1 MAAKKATKPV
11 AKAKAKTAPAKPAA
25 PQKIVAAKAKATA
38 KAEVKSKVVPKSHA
52 KVDTLASAKS
62 GHAASA
68 AKPVRPSKATNG
80 KKSIV
85 SVAVKKVVSES
96 KSPVAA
102 KVPAKAPKATVTG
115 KVEKAAPK
123 APLTAKRAPVAKPA
137 PHAPAKPA
145 AAVLAKP
152 AAAAKPAPAAMPKT
166 AARPAPEAKA
176 AAPAIV
182 VALNKLPLNGK
193 PATHAARPV
202 APAPVAKPVSGDARP
217 VAPKAAAPAVDPR
230 KAAKPANQRHGFKTN
245 EYIVYPSHGVG
256 KIVRIE
262 EQVVA
267 GYSLELFVIHF
278 EQEKMTLR
286 VPTAKLASVGMRK
299 LSEGGIV
306 DRAME
311 TLKGRARIKRTMW
324 SRRAQE
330 YEAKINSGDLVSIA
344 EVVRDLY
351 RAETQPEQ
359 SYSERQLFEA
369 ALDRMSREIAAIEN
383 LDDRG
388 ATQKVIDVLAKSAKS
403 RKPVEA
409 VEPAVES
416 GDAERAA

>member
-1 MAAKKATKPV
+1 MAVNKTTKTSAKP
-11 AKAKAKTAPAKPAA
+11 KAKPPARGKAEA
-25 PQKIVAAKAKATA
+25 VKKVAAKAKTTA
-38 KAEVKSKVVPKSHA
+38 KAPAKTNIVPK
-52 KVDTLASAKS
+52 
-62 GHAASA
+62 
-68 AKPVRPSKATNG
+68 
-80 KKSIV
+80 
-85 SVAVKKVVSES
+85 
-96 KSPVAA
+96 VAA
-102 KVPAKAPKATVTG
+102 KVPAALVHGKSAKGPIAVKPAKTAPRIETNSKKSIVSPAAQKISKTKPVTPAA
-115 KVEKAAPK
+115 KIKAAPGARPPVAAAKPIVPAK
-123 APLTAKRAPVAKPA
+123 APSTAPKPVAARVKVASAAKPEV
-137 PHAPAKPA
+137 APAAMKVAVPVKPA
-145 AAVLAKP
+145 AQPQGKSTPVAPAIVQPLSKLPPAGKPGTIAAKP
-152 AAAAKPAPAAMPKT
+152 VAAAAKAAVAQAKPVPANVQLAAVVDPKK
-166 AARPAPEAKA
+166 P
-176 AAPAIV
+176 V
-182 VALNKLPLNGK
+182 K
-193 PATHAARPV
+193 PAT
-202 APAPVAKPVSGDARP
+202 
-217 VAPKAAAPAVDPR
+217 
-230 KAAKPANQRHGFKTN
+230 QRHGFRTN

-299 LSEGGIV
+299 LSENPIV
-306 DRAME
+306 ERAME

-388 ATQKVIDVLAKSAKS
+388 ATQKVLDVLAKSAKN
-403 RKPVEA
+403 RKAAEA
-409 VEPAVES
+409 APEAAVVAT
-416 GDAERAA
+416 GGAERAA